1 LQDHLLQ
8 IGGLGGL
15 SNNFGL
21 TLDIIWI
28 LCALCHME
36 EEKCEDFSTQG

>member
-15 SNNFGL
+15 SNNFG
-21 TLDIIWI
+21 
-28 LCALCHME
+28 
-36 EEKCEDFSTQG
+36 